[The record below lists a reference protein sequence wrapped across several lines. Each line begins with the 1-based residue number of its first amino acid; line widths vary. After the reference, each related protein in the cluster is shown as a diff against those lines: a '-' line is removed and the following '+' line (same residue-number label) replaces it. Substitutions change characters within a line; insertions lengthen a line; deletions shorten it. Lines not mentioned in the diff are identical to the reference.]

1 MKTRCL
7 RDASPIKTL
16 SKENHFSEGL
26 ALPFWPKQDD
36 KGPGNLEDQTTGQS
50 QRRIVPTEAGPL
62 PLALD
67 LYSPFPARTES
78 NKNDFEVRAIK
89 RKLIYYLASLSHSVL
104 SEAAVSFQPCDK
116 KVVTRQL
123 FYIYLKG
130 K

>member
-7 RDASPIKTL
+7 WDTSPIKTL

-36 KGPGNLEDQTTGQS
+36 KRPGNWEDQTTGQS
-50 QRRIVPTEAGPL
+50 QRHIIPTEAGLL
-62 PLALD
+62 PLA
-67 LYSPFPARTES
+67 LYSPFPAHTES

-104 SEAAVSFQPCDK
+104 SEAAVSVQPCDK

-123 FYIYLKG
+123 FYIRLKG